1 MPSPVAMG
9 NRLSIADKGA
19 HRFRYYPHRFHY
31 FYPMIKSP
39 EPSPKTASPKPYRTP
54 SFYMALLAIVISLVG
69 TCVSIFEARILR
81 EQQTI
86 MSEEK
91 EASVWPYLSANGNIN
106 MGPESTI
113 YSLNIKNE
121 GVGPALLGD
130 ISHTIGEKSGTILSI
145 LSALNEK
152 YPSSTFFLQKSFN
165 GKKKVIGEGEVVN
178 LFQLAILDGGDI
190 SQQADII
197 DSIESTY
204 CYCSIYGDCWSSD
217 GERMAENESCS
228 GRDYLR

>member
-1 MPSPVAMG
+1 MTEPP
-9 NRLSIADKGA
+9 
-19 HRFRYYPHRFHY
+19 
-31 FYPMIKSP
+31 KSP
-39 EPSPKTASPKPYRTP
+39 QKTANSKPYRTP

-91 EASVWPYLSANGNIN
+91 EASVWPYLSMSSDIN
-106 MGPESTI
+106 MGSESTI

-130 ISHTIGEKSGTILSI
+130 ISHTLGEKSGTILSI
-145 LSALNEK
+145 LSALDDK
-152 YPSSTFFLQKSFN
+152 YPSSSFFLQKSFN
-165 GKKKVIGEGEVVN
+165 GEKMVIGAGEVVTI
-178 LFQLAILDGGDI
+178 FQLAILGEEGI
-190 SQQADII
+190 IQQAEIV

-217 GERMAENESCS
+217 GERLTETQSCS